1 MRTFNIT
8 RDRKKMLG
16 IEFSQHHITR
26 ELVVSLCSS
35 GGPAAKSGIEV
46 GDRVI
51 SIQVRRT
58 QAVGLTS
65 PRFQLSF
72 LRLAFTST

>member
-1 MRTFNIT
+1 MRTYTMT

-16 IEFSQHHITR
+16 IEFSQHQITK

-46 GDRVI
+46 GDRVL
-51 SIQVRRT
+51 SIQVSSSGRR
-58 QAVGLTS
+58 AVKSRPELVG
-65 PRFQLSF
+65 RV
-72 LRLAFTST
+72 